1 MKLRLYRQLFLHFFV
16 LFSRVF
22 AQNFPVEDKYRTTT
36 VEQDS
41 TVEPT
46 KISTT
51 DAFGTT
57 TTELISTFTTY
68 STQESKFITYSHS
81 GRVRLPFKL
90 GNF

>member
-22 AQNFPVEDKYRTTT
+22 AQKFPIEDTYRTTT
-36 VEQDS
+36 VVQDS

-46 KISTT
+46 KLLTT

-57 TTELISTFTTY
+57 TTEFISPFTSY

-81 GRVRLPFKL
+81 GRVRLLFNL